1 VPAIGEQTGHPY
13 TVRAPRRRKRRQ
25 PDRPAPVQ
33 PNPDQRPRFTPAQ
46 QTHNARY
53 TADVIRD
60 ARRQAIVHHRQRV
73 AHAIVTGRTL
83 PPSINPRAAPAG
95 PLRITDQRAWRASG
109 GTNLRELQDRARKQR
124 AARLAPGL
132 AILNQLT
139 RPIHAIAGE
148 TLSDV
153 RRGGLSEILAVHAPG
168 SKAAAERRRA
178 LSRGIQNKDKYL
190 FSDVLRA
197 AGVRGPAASIG
208 GFALDTALD
217 PVNLVPGAGGLARAG
232 VGAAARRTGVAKI
245 AGKAAERTRGTLPVR
260 LARQVNPNIR
270 PAHVLPEH
278 FREVRDALRR
288 SRAIAANGEKRA
300 RTVAQGIARRLPGDT
315 HPQITDALEQRSTE
329 LLNPDERKITK
340 FLQAEYD
347 RIHGEEHAQG
357 LIGEKFPEF
366 GYSPRRPQAEL
377 EREGS
382 RKRLSGAQLAS
393 SKARTNRRP
402 YSEFR
407 GSEHDIYTENAPLAY
422 YLRARDSAV
431 KLGRHEVIQALHR
444 VGRVWHPGAK
454 TAAGEEIYKFAPK
467 RMPVKVEGDELK
479 SLLAG
484 GAPPGRNEYRIL
496 HPNLL
501 RVAEQNVPQ
510 RLEGLDDVGRVWDRA
525 QGKIKTALTV
535 PNPQYHLTNLYGD
548 LFNAYHGS
556 NVVSLARSL
565 GVSSRVLR
573 HKAKREAALKTLDRQ
588 ADPAGKGVK
597 IGDARVSVAD
607 LLDEAER
614 HGAIGQGFI
623 GRDLADV
630 LDAQGKEAGER
641 LGRGK
646 VTGKL
651 GETGR
656 KIGTGKITGRLAHPL
671 DTIRDISQYREDGV
685 RLATYIAAR
694 RRGLNPDRAAAW
706 VARHHFDYADLT
718 TLERSVLRRIFPFYT
733 FTARNTPLQIRTLLT
748 KPGKFANLQ
757 KVREEARKISDIP
770 PGYEQSLRLF
780 EQQGLPVP
788 VPGTGQ
794 LLYPKLPAMDLSRLT
809 VRDQGNYLMS
819 MLTPLIKTPIE
830 LSQNYNFF
838 FRQPIDELLNSPGP
852 HGETVRT
859 LKPAPGWLINA
870 VQKIPAGQGEALLKD
885 LHVRKYTDKRTGKRV
900 WGWPAK
906 LDYILKQT
914 PASGVALQV
923 GTGLP
928 TSRGQTTGQKLLGY
942 GTGLKVAPFATP
954 QIREQRAQQA
964 YSYLQAKA
972 KQMRHDGDAYGPD
985 GETRTPA
992 YQRVLDQT
1000 RAVET
1005 VLGIR
1010 KPKKRGPSYLSRGA
1024 AAAAGGL
1031 PASRGSGLSPAAQA
1045 AIDGLRP

>member
-1 VPAIGEQTGHPY
+1 VPALGDQTNRPV
-13 TVRAPRRRKRRQ
+13 TVRAPRRRRDPPARR
-25 PDRPAPVQ
+25 PVIQ
-33 PNPDQRPRFTPAQ
+33 PNPDQQTHFTPADQ
-46 QTHNARY
+46 AHRDRY
-53 TADVIRD
+53 TAAVIRS
-60 ARRQAIVHHRQRV
+60 ARRQAIVHHRQRAV
-73 AHAIVTGRTL
+73 HAILTGRPL
-83 PPSINPRAAPAG
+83 PRSINQRVTAPT
-95 PLRITDQRAWRASG
+95 PQLRVTDTGAWRRAG
-109 GTNLRELQDRARKQR
+109 GVNLRDLQARDRKSR
-124 AARLAPGL
+124 AARLAPAL
-132 AILNQLT
+132 TILNQLT
-139 RPIHAIAGE
+139 RPIHAVAGE

-153 RRGGLSEILAVHAPG
+153 KRGGVREIFAVHAPG
-168 SKAAAERRRA
+168 SPAAKDRQRA

-197 AGVRGPAASIG
+197 AGVHGAAASIG
-208 GFALDTALD
+208 GFGLDTVLD

-232 VGAAARRTGVAKI
+232 VGAAARRTGVAKV
-245 AGKAAERTRGTLPVR
+245 AGRAAERGRGTLPVR

-270 PAHVLPEH
+270 PANVLPEH
-278 FREVRDALRR
+278 FQAVRDALRR
-288 SRAIAANGEKRA
+288 ARAISANGEHRA
-300 RTVAQGIARRLPGDT
+300 RNIAQGIARVLPGDK
-315 HPQITDALEQRSTE
+315 HPQITDALESRSTE
-329 LLNPDERKITK
+329 LLNGNERKVTNLLK
-340 FLQAEYD
+340 AEYD
-347 RIHGEEHAQG
+347 RIHGEEHAAG
-357 LIGEKFPEF
+357 LVGPKFPEF
-366 GYSPRRPQAEL
+366 GYSPRRPQSEL

-402 YSEFR
+402 YAEFR

-431 KLGRHEVIQALHR
+431 KLGHNEVIQTLHR
-444 VGRVWHPGAK
+444 VGRVWHPGAHI
-454 TAAGEEIYKFAPK
+454 GPGDEVYKFAPK
-467 RMPVKVEGDELK
+467 RMPEPVSGDELK
-479 SLLAG
+479 SLLRG
-484 GAPPGRNEYRIL
+484 GAPAGRNEYRIL
-496 HPNLL
+496 HRDLVGTA
-501 RVAEQNVPQ
+501 RQNVPQ
-510 RLEGLDDVGRVWDRA
+510 RLEGLDDVMKVWDRL

-556 NVVSLARSL
+556 NVFSLARGL
-565 GVSSRVLR
+565 GVSARVLR

-588 ADPAGKGVK
+588 VDPAGKGVK
-597 IGDARVSVAD
+597 IDGGRMSLAN

-614 HGAIGQGFI
+614 HGAVGQGFI

-641 LGRGK
+641 LGKGK

-656 KIGTGKITGRLAHPL
+656 KLGSGKVTGRVLHPV
-671 DTIRDISQYREDGV
+671 DTIRDLSQYREDGV

-694 RRGLNPDRAAAW
+694 RRGLNPDRAAAH

-718 TLERSVLRRIFPFYT
+718 TFERTVLRRVFPFYT
-733 FTARNTPLQIRTLLT
+733 FTARNTPLQIRTLLE

-757 KVREEARKISDIP
+757 KVREEAQKSSDVP
-770 PGYEQSLRLF
+770 AGYEKDLRLF
-780 EQQGLPVP
+780 EQQGLPIP

-809 VRDQGNYLMS
+809 IRDQGNYLMS
-819 MLTPLIKTPIE
+819 MLTPLIKTPVE

-870 VQKIPAGQGEALLKD
+870 VGKIPGGQGDALLKD
-885 LHVRKYTDKRTGKRV
+885 LHIRKYTDKTSGKRV

-914 PASGVALQV
+914 PASGVALQL

-942 GTGLKVAPFATP
+942 GTGLKVAPFSTP
-954 QIREQRAQQA
+954 QIREQRAQKA

-992 YQRVLDQT
+992 YQKVLDQT
-1000 RAVET
+1000 RTVET

-1010 KPKKRGPSYLSRGA
+1010 KPKKRGPSYLSPGA
-1024 AAAAGGL
+1024 AAAAKGVPSSG
-1031 PASRGSGLSPAAQA
+1031 GSGLSPAAQA
-1045 AIDGLRP
+1045 AIKGLRP